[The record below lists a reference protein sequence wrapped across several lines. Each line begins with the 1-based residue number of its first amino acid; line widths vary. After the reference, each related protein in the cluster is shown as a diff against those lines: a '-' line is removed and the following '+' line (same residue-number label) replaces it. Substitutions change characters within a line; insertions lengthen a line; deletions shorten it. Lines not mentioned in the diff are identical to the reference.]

1 MSYDEFHFLRS
12 EWLIMLPFLL
22 GLIYLFKRQL
32 LSPGDWFNLV
42 EPELIPY
49 VLSRHQI
56 QDSKLKW
63 GLITLVIILTTVAL
77 AGPTWERMDQPAYRM
92 DQSLVIALDL
102 SRSMNAQDIKP
113 DRITRARLKILDILK
128 RRQSAQIAL
137 IVYSANAFTVTPL
150 TTDSKTIASLVGSLD
165 TEIMPSRGS
174 YPATAIDKGILLLKQ
189 ASAVNGE
196 ILLVTDGGS
205 TSAAIASAKRV
216 KDEGFKLSVLGIGS
230 LNGAP
235 IPQEDGGFITDR
247 NGQIALA
254 KLGMEDL
261 IELTQ
266 IGGGRYA
273 SLTNDNQDI
282 DLLLS
287 ARIVSSSESDQS
299 LSTDQWNEFGPW
311 LLLFVVPLAS
321 LAFRRGWIF

>member
-1 MSYDEFHFLRS
+1 
-12 EWLIMLPFLL
+12 MLPFLL

-92 DQSLVIALDL
+92 EQSLVIALDL